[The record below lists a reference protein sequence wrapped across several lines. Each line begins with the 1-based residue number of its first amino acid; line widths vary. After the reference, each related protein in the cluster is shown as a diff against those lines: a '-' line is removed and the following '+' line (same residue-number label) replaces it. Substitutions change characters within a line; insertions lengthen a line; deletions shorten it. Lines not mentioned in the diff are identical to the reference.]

1 MLHEKLNLI
10 VMKYNYHF
18 LKERYLGSMGETYL
32 SKLWLSMLI

>member
-18 LKERYLGSMGETYL
+18 LKERYLGSMGEICQNCDLTC
-32 SKLWLSMLI
+32 